1 MFEAKIIK
9 DSIGS
14 QGQRLTT
21 MQLTHPRIIHAEF
34 MTHRMF
40 ARCASSSRAIPF
52 PKVLEKVKNDPFLP
66 VYWGVNQ
73 KGMQAE
79 QELAA
84 DKQASAISKWLRAR
98 DLMIEVATDMADPDG
113 LNVHKQIANRL
124 LECWSFITVCV
135 TGDAGAWSNF
145 FSLRCHKM
153 AQPEI
158 QKVAFMA
165 RDAYAASTPDQLM
178 EGQWHLPYI
187 TAEDL
192 ALVSEVTAQTSVT
205 NVAPPDIDTL
215 IKVSVGRCA
224 RTSYLS
230 QEGKRDLAADVALH
244 DRLVASQPLHASPA
258 EHVCVATGDLERHGC
273 YTGWLSYRH
282 TLQHEYVTDYTIPK
296 A

>member
-9 DSIGS
+9 DSVGS
-14 QGQRLTT
+14 EGQRLTT

-52 PKVLEKVKNDPFLP
+52 TKVLEKVITDPFIP

-79 QELAA
+79 QELSPEL
-84 DKQASAISKWLRAR
+84 QAEAKAKWLAAR
-98 DLMIEVATDMADPDG
+98 DEMIIAAKRLADPDG

-124 LECWSFITVCV
+124 LEPWSWITVCC

-158 QKVAFMA
+158 QKVAYMA
-165 RDAYAASTPDQLM
+165 RDAYYASVPEHLE
-178 EGQWHLPYI
+178 EGEWHLPYI
-187 TAEDL
+187 TLEDYP
-192 ALVSEVTAQTSVT
+192 QTIEAADVET
-205 NVAPPDIDTL
+205 HNANL
-215 IKVSVGRCA
+215 IKASVGRCA

-230 QEGKRDLAADVALH
+230 QEGKRDLAADIALH
-244 DRLVASQPLHASPA
+244 DRLVSSRPLHASPA
-258 EHVCVATGDLERHGC
+258 EHVCQAVRGNLRFGC
-273 YTGWLSYRH
+273 FTGWMSYRH
-282 TLQHEYVTDYTIPK
+282 TLQHEYVTDYTLPK
-296 A
+296 D